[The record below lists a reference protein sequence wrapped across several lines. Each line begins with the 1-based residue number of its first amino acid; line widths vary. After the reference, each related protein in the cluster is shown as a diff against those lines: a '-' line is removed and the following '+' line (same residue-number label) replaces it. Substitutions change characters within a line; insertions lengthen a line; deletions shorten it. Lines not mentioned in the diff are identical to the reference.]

1 MPKKTLWS
9 GTRIAGKTTGKA
21 VEQRQRLEAATAE
34 NILGFTG
41 GFTPD
46 FRFSWW
52 TARF

>member
-1 MPKKTLWS
+1 MPKKPTAEPP
-9 GTRIAGKTTGKA
+9 RIAGKTAGKA

-46 FRFSWW
+46 FRFPWW
-52 TARF
+52 MGRF